1 MNLVLEINNLSSC
14 NFDEKKLKL
23 TVEKTIAKT
32 NASFFS
38 KKNVLVNVAFVSES
52 EIKKINKKYRN
63 KNSSTDILSFG
74 NFNSREEMLVDR
86 NKDIFLG
93 ELLICWDD
101 IVKYCQEENILF
113 EKEFFKVTSH
123 GVLHLLGFDHSDEMF
138 KIQESVASEIIK

>member
-23 TVEKTIAKT
+23 TIEKTIAKT
-32 NASFFS
+32 DASFFL
-38 KKNVLVNVAFVSES
+38 KKNVLISVVFISES

-74 NFNSREEMLVDR
+74 NYNSREEMLADR

-101 IVKYCQEENILF
+101 IVKYCQKENILF

-123 GVLHLLGFDHSDEMF
+123 GVLHLLGFDHSEEMF
-138 KIQESVASEIIK
+138 KIQKVVAGEMIK

>member
-23 TVEKTIAKT
+23 TIEKTIAKT
-32 NASFFS
+32 DASFFL
-38 KKNVLVNVAFVSES
+38 KKNVLISVVFISES

-74 NFNSREEMLVDR
+74 NYNSREEMLADR
-86 NKDIFLG
+86 NKYIFLG

-101 IVKYCQEENILF
+101 IVKYCQKENILF

-123 GVLHLLGFDHSDEMF
+123 GVLHLLGFDHSEEMF
-138 KIQESVASEIIK
+138 KIQKVVAGEMIK